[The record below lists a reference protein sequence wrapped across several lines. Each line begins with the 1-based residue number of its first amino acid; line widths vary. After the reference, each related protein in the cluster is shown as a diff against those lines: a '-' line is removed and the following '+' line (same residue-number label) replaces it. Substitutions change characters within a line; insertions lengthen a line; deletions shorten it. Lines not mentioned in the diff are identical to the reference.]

1 MWDLNSLPMLSF
13 SGRWKCSMK
22 TWTALRL
29 LFSFANKA
37 KFTWKQKVRSST
49 EADLVWHERSY
60 FQWPWECPSCPVF
73 KVSIIFLFWSVF
85 CSGFF
90 SDVPISV
97 TLCLWIVFGVWK
109 VCTVFPLEALRKW
122 FSNTMWLWRSEAFL
136 CSALILMW
144 WLPGAYVLSRPVC
157 VQQEYLSSWL
167 LMERS
172 SSFSVCG
179 RVLHSTPWP
188 PMFQGQKSSKIL
200 ICRCV
205 AVPSADFWGAGLVLT
220 CVSPA
225 NCLLIQSETLQ
236 FWIH

>member
-122 FSNTMWLWRSEAFL
+122 FSNTMWLWRSEALSYVALWFWCGDFL
-136 CSALILMW
+136 VHMSSAGPCVCSRNTCHLDCW
-144 WLPGAYVLSRPVC
+144 WKGAAAFLSVA
-157 VQQEYLSSWL
+157 E
-167 LMERS
+167 
-172 SSFSVCG
+172 F
-179 RVLHSTPWP
+179 STP
-188 PMFQGQKSSKIL
+188 L
-200 ICRCV
+200 
-205 AVPSADFWGAGLVLT
+205 LT
-220 CVSPA
+220 SYVSGPKKQQ
-225 NCLLIQSETLQ
+225 NINL
-236 FWIH
+236 